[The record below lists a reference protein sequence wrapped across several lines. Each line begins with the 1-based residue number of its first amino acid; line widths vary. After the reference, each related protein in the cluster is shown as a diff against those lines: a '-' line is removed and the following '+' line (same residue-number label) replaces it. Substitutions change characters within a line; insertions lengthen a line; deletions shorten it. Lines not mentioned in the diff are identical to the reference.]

1 MRRMTRIGS
10 VSLVAVFAWTGG
22 ILFGQSPASPLGLP
36 IPSLSGTALPE
47 ADSAQGPTHSS
58 TPAGDGP
65 VLRSENCLVKTI
77 QNVRVP
83 AGAEGRVTELLV
95 SEGVNVQPG
104 DILAKV
110 DDTQAQLTLKL
121 REAEEREAEINALN
135 DVNFRDAKNSEKS
148 ATAEA
153 EAYKELRRE
162 GAVPYWEMEK
172 KILEA
177 DRATLRIELAQLQ
190 QDIAKV
196 QYVAK
201 RSERQLAEHEL
212 TRRSVV
218 APFAGYVETRISQL
232 GEWVQAGTP
241 ILQLVQLDKLRV
253 EGDIDALSYA
263 GQIGKGTPA
272 KVLIYTRS
280 QRSADAES
288 TAIALDAKV
297 GFLGSEIDLN
307 HRCRI
312 WVEIENR
319 QVGDDWLFKPGME
332 ADILVFPP
340 TRTK

>member
-10 VSLVAVFAWTGG
+10 VSLMAVFAWTGG

-253 EGDIDALSYA
+253 EGDIDALS
-263 GQIGKGTPA
+263 
-272 KVLIYTRS
+272 
-280 QRSADAES
+280 
-288 TAIALDAKV
+288 
-297 GFLGSEIDLN
+297 
-307 HRCRI
+307 
-312 WVEIENR
+312 
-319 QVGDDWLFKPGME
+319 
-332 ADILVFPP
+332 
-340 TRTK
+340 